1 MTALHNSGNNAL
13 VDIVAITGLAGH
25 AFGSWRAQKEDTMWL
40 RDLLPFD
47 IDVPSRI
54 FIYGCDSP
62 VEKSDNNSSVL
73 DYARELLN
81 GVSSSLQSEETKW
94 RPLIFLAHSLRG
106 LISKQRKSD
115 LGQTK
120 PYYYATSASSYMAYR
135 VVV

>member
-1 MTALHNSGNNAL
+1 
-13 VDIVAITGLAGH
+13 
-25 AFGSWRAQKEDTMWL
+25 MWL

-81 GVSSSLQSEETKW
+81 GVSSSLQSEEV
-94 RPLIFLAHSLRG
+94 G
-106 LISKQRKSD
+106 V
-115 LGQTK
+115 
-120 PYYYATSASSYMAYR
+120 AYCTQHAPKR
-135 VVV
+135 SVFSN